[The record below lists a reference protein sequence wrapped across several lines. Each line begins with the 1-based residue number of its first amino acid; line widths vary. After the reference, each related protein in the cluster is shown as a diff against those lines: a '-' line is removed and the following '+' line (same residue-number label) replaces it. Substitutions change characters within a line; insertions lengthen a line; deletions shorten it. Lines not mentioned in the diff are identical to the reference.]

1 MTRLKSE
8 LYKNFKYIL
17 VADTEFKGDLKD
29 KGELNE
35 PVCLVVKEL
44 KSGKVHKYFGPILDA
59 LPYPANESIWIA
71 HNVAA
76 EAHTLL
82 SNTLSTN

>member
-17 VADTEFKGDLKD
+17 IADTEFKGDLKD

-35 PVCLVVKEL
+35 PVCLVIKEL
-44 KSGKVHKYFGPILDA
+44 KSGKEHKYFGPKLDA
-59 LPYPANESIWIA
+59 LPYPADES
-71 HNVAA
+71 
-76 EAHTLL
+76 L
-82 SNTLSTN
+82 